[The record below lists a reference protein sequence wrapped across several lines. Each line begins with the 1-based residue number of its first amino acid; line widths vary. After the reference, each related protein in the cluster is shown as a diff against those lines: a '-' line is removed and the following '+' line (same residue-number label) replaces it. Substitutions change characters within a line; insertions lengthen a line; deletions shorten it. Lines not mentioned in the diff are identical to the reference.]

1 MVVVA
6 ICGGCDGVG
15 PFSGVVRPGSRS
27 GFGRGRQGSRAVC
40 SDSTEV
46 AGFDGFEGDGGSA
59 TDGDD
64 GRLGVFPA
72 MFFGQKCMRWCSGCM
87 EKLW

>member
-6 ICGGCDGVG
+6 VCDGCDGVG

-40 SDSTEV
+40 SDPTEV
-46 AGFDGFEGDGGSA
+46 AGFDDFEGDGG
-59 TDGDD
+59 DD
-64 GRLGVFPA
+64 GRFEVFPA
-72 MFFGQKCMRWCSGCM
+72 MIFGQKCMRWCRGCM

>member
-6 ICGGCDGVG
+6 IRGGCDGVE
-15 PFSGVVRPGSRS
+15 PFSGVVRPRSRS

-40 SDSTEV
+40 SDATMV
-46 AGFDGFEGDGGSA
+46 AEFEGFEADGGSA
-59 TDGDD
+59 TGGDD
-64 GRLGVFPA
+64 DRFGRFPA
-72 MFFGQKCMRWCSGCM
+72 MFFGQKWVRWCRGCM